1 MVEMACATSAASAD
15 CLGHRL
21 NPTGL
26 NGTDSMGRTKSR
38 PLCGTVTAVFE
49 PAWTRC
55 NRGQSGWLLDVATPL
70 FGSQPTHPVWSCRE
84 RGRYETR
91 ISRQVIS
98 NAIPRVIFS
107 STVDRTGRVMLGQC
121 SGLTRLADYEAA
133 GPCRSAGNWLAT
145 WLMDT
150 N

>member
-21 NPTGL
+21 NPTSL
-26 NGTDSMGRTKSR
+26 NGTDSMGRTRSR

-55 NRGQSGWLLDVATPL
+55 NRGQSGWVLDIATPL
-70 FGSQPTHPVWSCRE
+70 FGSRPTHPVWSCRE

-91 ISRQVIS
+91 ISRQVDIERHS
-98 NAIPRVIFS
+98 EGDFFTDCRQDRPRNAG
-107 STVDRTGRVMLGQC
+107 TVFGSDASR
-121 SGLTRLADYEAA
+121 RL
-133 GPCRSAGNWLAT
+133 
-145 WLMDT
+145 
-150 N
+150 